1 MAKKSKRASRS
12 KEKASTGA
20 RRPGAKQT
28 KVRNISQRVIETSS
42 GPKTSSLDPK
52 RSKILR
58 VEENDPQVVKGR
70 MSGDVQNLS
79 AQELNDSESVEELVE
94 EGQDFEGELIQG
106 IENAPPADQGDV
118 KTHGSP
124 DADKEPPDYKDRN
137 RL

>member
-1 MAKKSKRASRS
+1 MAKKTKRASKS
-12 KEKASTGA
+12 KKKAVPGA
-20 RRPGAKQT
+20 RRVDAKQT

-106 IENAPPADQGDV
+106 LENAPPADQGDV